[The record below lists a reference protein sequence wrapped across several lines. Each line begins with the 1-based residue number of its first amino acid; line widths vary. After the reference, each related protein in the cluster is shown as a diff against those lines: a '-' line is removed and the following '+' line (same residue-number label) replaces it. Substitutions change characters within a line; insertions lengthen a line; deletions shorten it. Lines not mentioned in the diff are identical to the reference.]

1 MKKKSII
8 DKIFWIPNPVHQP
21 KGIKQWSIFFY
32 GFMVVILIGKDAQG
46 LEEILL
52 RTLFVI
58 IFFNL
63 IPYQIYRLIRKL
75 MGKKDDDVPKTKEKS
90 KSKSKDHKIGF
101 YIGRDLASFLNKIKK
116 KDVFWIAP
124 IVVMIIGAFDMPLG
138 YYNLSR
144 LVVCTGSI
152 YFAYNFYKKKDVHLT
167 WIFVFFAVLYNP
179 VFKVYLYK
187 KAIWIFVNIV
197 TGVVFYLNKDKIK

>member
-1 MKKKSII
+1 MKI
-8 DKIFWIPNPVHQP
+8 DKIFWMPNPASQP

-32 GFMVVILIGKDAQG
+32 GLMMLILIGKDAQG
-46 LEEILL
+46 LGEILL
-52 RTLFVI
+52 RALFVI
-58 IFFNL
+58 ILFNL
-63 IPYQIYRLIRKL
+63 IPYQIYRLVRKL
-75 MGKKDDDVPKTKEKS
+75 MGKKDDDAPKTKE

-101 YIGRDLASFLNKIKK
+101 YIGRDLASFFKKIKQ

-187 KAIWIFVNIV
+187 KAIWILVNIV
-197 TGVVFYLNKDKIK
+197 TGVAFYLNKDKIK